1 MSGNEMQ
8 GGKKR
13 DSFRKKS
20 LTATVCAVMDRKKA
34 IVCNQTHTYKT
45 NRKSQVLEER
55 ISWRTE

>member
-1 MSGNEMQ
+1 MQ

-34 IVCNQTHTYKT
+34 IVCKQTHTYKT
-45 NRKSQVLEER
+45 NRKTQILEER